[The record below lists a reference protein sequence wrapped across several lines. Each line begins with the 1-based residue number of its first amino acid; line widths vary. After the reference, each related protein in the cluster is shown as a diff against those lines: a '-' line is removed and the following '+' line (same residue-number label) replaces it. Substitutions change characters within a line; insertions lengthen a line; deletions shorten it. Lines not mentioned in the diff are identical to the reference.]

1 MPRSRKSSGTP
12 VAGSSSAARLWEAAK
27 QNFHLSRFFNSS
39 RCNPHSRFP
48 DTTTQGALGRPC
60 LRLEMAGA

>member
-12 VAGSSSAARLWEAAK
+12 VVGSSSAARLWEAAK
-27 QNFHLSRFFNSS
+27 QNFHLSRF
-39 RCNPHSRFP
+39 P
-48 DTTTQGALGRPC
+48 DTTTQGAPGRPC